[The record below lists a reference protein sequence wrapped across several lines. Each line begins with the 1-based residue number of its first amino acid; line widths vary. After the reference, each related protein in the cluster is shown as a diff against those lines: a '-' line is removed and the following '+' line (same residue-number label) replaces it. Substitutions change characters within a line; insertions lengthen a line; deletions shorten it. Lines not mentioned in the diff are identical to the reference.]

1 MLLAFPASPL
11 NSVAPNDKKKTSG
24 TQGKRV
30 TTCNSIFDELR
41 SVWKCGH
48 TLHIFS
54 FSLRDNIGKEGVKE
68 KRDEGVMNPGIGPLY
83 DLVTWYKIT

>member
-1 MLLAFPASPL
+1 MLVAFPASPL

-54 FSLRDNIGKEGVKE
+54 FRLIDNIGKEGVKE
-68 KRDEGVMNPGIGPLY
+68 TRDEGVMNPGIGPLY
-83 DLVTWYKIT
+83 DLVT